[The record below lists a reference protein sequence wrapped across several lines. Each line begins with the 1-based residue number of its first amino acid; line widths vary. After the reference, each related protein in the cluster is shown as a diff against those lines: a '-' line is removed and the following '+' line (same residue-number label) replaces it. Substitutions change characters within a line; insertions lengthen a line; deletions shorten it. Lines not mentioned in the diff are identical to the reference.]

1 MLKSILFSKIKISL
15 YLFLLILFT
24 SCATSHINDRKLDK
38 SAFPKEFGNP
48 EQVLLLE
55 KRTHGITKGQINRR
69 LERSF
74 KKSYSG
80 KYEMASK
87 EEIDSNP
94 KYADKNIYRFVLSDV
109 VWANY
114 GPSTRTT
121 AASGVTTFNYQ
132 NAYRL
137 DYHLHDRMS
146 STNYPDMGVS
156 SNSFPKA
163 IKRVSAVLNK
173 RLKK

>member
-1 MLKSILFSKIKISL
+1 M
-15 YLFLLILFT
+15 
-24 SCATSHINDRKLDK
+24 
-38 SAFPKEFGNP
+38 
-48 EQVLLLE
+48 LE
-55 KRTHGITKGQINRR
+55 KRTRGITKGQINRR

-80 KYEMASK
+80 KYEMVSE
-87 EEIDSNP
+87 EEIESNP
-94 KYADKNIYRFVLSDV
+94 KYADKSIYRFVLSDV
-109 VWANY
+109 VWASYN
-114 GPSTRTT
+114 STRTT
-121 AASGVTTFNYQ
+121 TMNANRTVVTSSSIDYQ

-146 STNYPDMGVS
+146 DKNYPDMGVS

-163 IKRVSAVLNK
+163 IKRVSSVLNK